1 MTQGVDSEYGRDV
14 VSMLANTLEILV
26 DLRALQNQDTE
37 DRYITDGV
45 SWQHYEALLAKR
57 GDSSGCR
64 VIYLDGVLEIVA
76 PSRRHES
83 GKTRI
88 GTLLEIYFLETDT
101 EYFPLGSATFRL
113 QEQRGGAE
121 PDESYCLG
129 AEKEFP
135 DLAIEVV
142 LTSGGINRLAVYQRL
157 GIQEVWFW
165 QYDRFFLY
173 HLREESP
180 IQFVSTY
187 GYEALT
193 RSELLPNLDIELLA
207 AYVRHANPLTATKEF
222 RQRLR
227 EQLG

>member
-1 MTQGVDSEYGRDV
+1 
-14 VSMLANTLEILV
+14 MLANTLEALI
-26 DLRALQNQDTE
+26 DIQALQNQDAE

-45 SWQHYEALLAKR
+45 SWHDYEVLLAKR
-57 GDSSGCR
+57 GDSPGCR

-121 PDESYCLG
+121 PDESYCIG
-129 AEKEFP
+129 AEKALP

-142 LTSGGINRLAVYQRL
+142 LTSGGINRLEVYRRL

-165 QYDRFFLY
+165 QNDRFSLY
-173 HLREESP
+173 HLREASP
-180 IQFVSTY
+180 VQFAHTY

-193 RSELLPNLDIELLA
+193 RSGLLPELDIEFLTEC
-207 AYVRHANPLTATKEF
+207 VRHANPLIATRGF
-222 RQRLR
+222 RKRLR

>member
-1 MTQGVDSEYGRDV
+1 
-14 VSMLANTLEILV
+14 MLANTLEALI
-26 DLRALQNQDTE
+26 DIQALQNQDAE

-45 SWQHYEALLAKR
+45 SWHDYEAVLAKR
-57 GDSSGCR
+57 DDSPGCR

-121 PDESYCLG
+121 PDESYCLS

-142 LTSGGINRLAVYQRL
+142 LTSGGINRLEVYRRL
-157 GIQEVWFW
+157 GIREVWFW
-165 QYDRFFLY
+165 QNDRFSLY
-173 HLREESP
+173 HLREASP
-180 IQFVSTY
+180 AQFAHTY

-193 RSELLPNLDIELLA
+193 RSELLPELDIEFLA
-207 AYVRHANPLTATKEF
+207 ECVRHTNPLTATREF
-222 RQRLR
+222 RKRLR
-227 EQLG
+227 EQFG

>member
-1 MTQGVDSEYGRDV
+1 
-14 VSMLANTLEILV
+14 MLANSLAVLIDIQT
-26 DLRALQNQDTE
+26 LQNQDAE

-45 SWQHYEALLAKR
+45 SWHAYEALLAKR
-57 GDSSGCR
+57 GDSPGCR

-101 EYFPLGSATFRL
+101 AYFPLGSATFRL

-129 AEKEFP
+129 AETEFP

-142 LTSGGINRLAVYQRL
+142 LTSSGINRLEIYRRL
-157 GIQEVWFW
+157 DIREVWFW
-165 QYDRFFLY
+165 QNERFCLY
-173 HLREESP
+173 HLRETNSV
-180 IQFVSTY
+180 QFAHTY
-187 GYEALT
+187 GYEMLT
-193 RSELLPNLDIELLA
+193 RSELLPALDIELLA
-207 AYVRHANPLTATKEF
+207 ECVRHANPLTAAREF
-222 RQRLR
+222 RKRLR
-227 EQLG
+227 EQSG

>member
-1 MTQGVDSEYGRDV
+1 
-14 VSMLANTLEILV
+14 MLANTLDILI
-26 DLRALQNQDTE
+26 DIQALQNQDAE

-57 GDSSGCR
+57 GDSPGCR

-121 PDESYCLG
+121 PDESYCLSV
-129 AEKEFP
+129 EKQFP

-142 LTSGGINRLAVYQRL
+142 LTSGGINRLEVYQRL

-165 QYDRFFLY
+165 QNDRFSLY
-173 HLREESP
+173 HLREVSP
-180 IQFVSTY
+180 VQFPSTY
-187 GYEALT
+187 GYEALP
-193 RSELLPNLDIELLA
+193 RSELLPELDMELLA
-207 AYVRHANPLTATKEF
+207 EFVRHANPLTATKEF
-222 RQRLR
+222 RKRLR
-227 EQLG
+227 ERLD